1 LKNKIL
7 NIFYFVFICAL
18 LSNFII
24 SCGDKTDLS
33 QFPITTGGT
42 DTTFNDTTYVQQS
55 PDWTQF
61 NHPEA
66 LIVGKEPLLYISDT
80 RNNRVVQ
87 MNIAGGE
94 IGSLSMLNPRALA
107 QDNNFDLLV
116 IADSVTTLSDTISVV
131 YRIQLVNIGGIISNA
146 TKHAVI
152 TSDFATPISSRR
164 RRFTGISTYPDNSF
178 IITRVGPD
186 NVSPI
191 DPDNALIKV
200 KGLFTVQQYSILT
213 GFATTGNGIYSIENT
228 SAISTIPNSSTDFII
243 TRSTPDYAFK
253 VEWFEFD
260 NITGAYLPK
269 FLPEDNVDMV
279 RIQLGLP
286 QDVTF
291 DNSNNVYV
299 IDSDRDSLYKFS
311 NSGKLRSE
319 SFGGT
324 GNGQNKFNNP
334 MGVAWFN
341 KVLYIADTDNNRIVR
356 FKLSTDLN

>member
-1 LKNKIL
+1 MICGLVL
-7 NIFYFVFICAL
+7 N
-18 LSNFII
+18 
-24 SCGDKTDLS
+24 SCGEKTDLS

-66 LIVGKEPLLYISDT
+66 IIVGKEPLLYVSDT
-80 RNNRVVQ
+80 KNNRVVQ

-94 IGSLSMLNPRALA
+94 IGSISMLNPRALA

-116 IADSVTTLSDTISVV
+116 IADSVTFLNDTISVV
-131 YRIQLVNIGGIISNA
+131 YRIQIVSIGGIITNA
-146 TKHAVI
+146 VKRPIIA
-152 TSDFATPISSRR
+152 SDFATPISSRR
-164 RRFTGISTYPDNSF
+164 RRFTGISIFPDNSF
-178 IITRVGPD
+178 ILTRVGPD

-200 KGLFTVQQYSILT
+200 KGQFSVQQYSILT
-213 GFATTGNGIYSIENT
+213 GFATTGNGIYSIEQT
-228 SAISTIPNSSTDFII
+228 SAIATIPNSPTNFII
-243 TRSTPDYAFK
+243 TRSTIDYAFK
-253 VEWFEFD
+253 VEWFEYD
-260 NITGAYLPK
+260 NVNGAYLPK
-269 FLPEDNVDMV
+269 FVPEDNADIV
-279 RIQLGLP
+279 RFQLGTP
-286 QDVTF
+286 QDVTL

-299 IDSDRDSLYKFS
+299 IDSGRDSLYKFS
-311 NSGKLRSE
+311 NSGMLRSE

-324 GNGQNKFNNP
+324 GSGEGKFNNP

-341 KVLYIADTDNNRIVR
+341 KVLYIADTDNNRVVR

>member
-1 LKNKIL
+1 M
-7 NIFYFVFICAL
+7 
-18 LSNFII
+18 
-24 SCGDKTDLS
+24 SCGEKTDLS

-80 RNNRVVQ
+80 KNNRVVQ

-94 IGSLSMLNPRALA
+94 IGSIQMLNPRALA

-116 IADSVTTLSDTISVV
+116 IADSVTTLGDTISVV
-131 YRIQLVNIGGIISNA
+131 YRIQLVSIGGIISNA
-146 TKHAVI
+146 SKHAII

-191 DPDNALIKV
+191 DPDNALIIV
-200 KGLFTVQQYSILT
+200 KGLFSVQQYNILT
-213 GFATTGNGIYSIENT
+213 GFATIGNGIYSIENT

-253 VEWFEFD
+253 VEWFEYD
-260 NITGAYLPK
+260 NVNGAYLPK
-269 FLPEDNVDMV
+269 FLPEHNVDIV
-279 RIQLGLP
+279 RLQLGLP
-286 QDVTF
+286 QDVTL

-311 NSGKLRSE
+311 NSGRFRSE